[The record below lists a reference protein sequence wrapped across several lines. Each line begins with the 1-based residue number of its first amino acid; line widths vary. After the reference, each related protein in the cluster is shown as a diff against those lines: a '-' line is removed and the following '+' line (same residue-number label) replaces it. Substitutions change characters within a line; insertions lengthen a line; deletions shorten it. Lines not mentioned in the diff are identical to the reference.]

1 MFFDVEKA
9 FNMLWREDLFI
20 KMHQLRIERNMF
32 NWIMVFFKW
41 KNYSERNR
49 DRNSRKLYG

>member
-9 FNMLWREDLFI
+9 FIMLWREDLFI
-20 KMHQLRIERNMF
+20 KMHQLRIERNML

-41 KNYSERNR
+41 KNYSE
-49 DRNSRKLYG
+49 